1 MMVQNTD
8 IYAIFTQRRG
18 MADSKTVK
26 ELMIDVFEYPH
37 MPYWF
42 TIRQAVGIMKRT
54 VIDVQ
59 KCIHPQ
65 LILVFDEKYN
75 LIGTLSLRDI
85 LRGLVPGL
93 LVPIPAEVAKV
104 TPDEKD
110 ALADV
115 ESRLYA
121 ADTKKLLDKPISEIM
136 QPVRVSITPEDSVAK
151 AAFLMER
158 RNIQVLPVLEN
169 SKKLVGIIRIIEV
182 FRELSSILTEK

>member
-1 MMVQNTD
+1 MMFQNTN
-8 IYAIFTQRRG
+8 IYSIFTQRRG

-75 LIGTLSLRDI
+75 LIGTLSIRDI

-93 LVPIPAEVAKV
+93 LAPMPAEDAKV

-115 ESRLYA
+115 EARLYG
-121 ADTKKLLDKPISEIM
+121 ADTKKLLEKPISEIM
-136 QPVRVSITPEDSVAK
+136 QPVRVSVSLEDSVAK

-158 RNIQVLPVLEN
+158 RNIQVLPILEN
-169 SKKLVGIIRIIEV
+169 NKKLVGIVRIIEV
-182 FRELSSILTEK
+182 FREVSSILTEK

>member
-1 MMVQNTD
+1 
-8 IYAIFTQRRG
+8 
-18 MADSKTVK
+18 MADSKAVK

-42 TIRQAVGIMKRT
+42 TIRQAVGIMKKT

-65 LILVFDEKYN
+65 MILVFDEKYN
-75 LIGTLSLRDI
+75 LIGTLSIRDI

-93 LVPIPAEVAKV
+93 SVPLLAEAAQV
-104 TPDEKD
+104 TPDEEN
-110 ALADV
+110 AVADI
-115 ESRLYA
+115 EAGLSGA
-121 ADTKKLLDKPISEIM
+121 ETKKSLEKPISEIM
-136 QPVRVSITPEDSVAK
+136 KPVRVSISLEDSVAK

-169 SKKLVGIIRIIEV
+169 NKRLVGIVRMIEIFREVSSMIIE
-182 FRELSSILTEK
+182 K